1 MSAPTHDL
9 VRPCM
14 EALRTVSIS
23 GTGFYVPD
31 RIMTNADLEA
41 IVETSDE
48 WIFTRTG
55 IRERRIAAP
64 DEATSDMAAAAARRA
79 MESAG
84 VEAAEIDFIIVATC
98 TPDMA
103 FPSTACLVQKLIGAK
118 NAACMDVSAACSGF
132 LYAMDVARQYIACGA
147 RQTILV
153 IGAEKMST
161 LLDWTDRGTCVL
173 FGDGAGAAILQ
184 AKGAKY
190 GLLTSVLGSDGDL
203 NELLMVPG
211 GGSRQPASHEVI
223 DQRMNCIRMAGRE
236 VFKHAVTGMAGAAR
250 EALLRC
256 GANIEDV
263 ACIIPHQ
270 ANARI
275 IQAVGQKLGAPMDRF
290 FMNLERY
297 GNTSAAS
304 VVMALDEAVRIG
316 RVQRGDLVLLVV
328 FGAGFT
334 WAASLLEW

>member
-1 MSAPTHDL
+1 MTAPTHEL

-14 EALRTVSIS
+14 PALRTVSITA
-23 GTGFYVPD
+23 TGFYVPD
-31 RIMTNADLEA
+31 RVMTNADMAE
-41 IVETSDE
+41 IVDTSDE

-55 IRERRIAAP
+55 IRERRIAA
-64 DEATSDMAAAAARRA
+64 ENQATSDLAAAAAQRA

-84 VEAAEIDFIIVATC
+84 VSADEIDFIIVATC
-98 TPDMA
+98 TPDMT

-118 NAACMDVSAACSGF
+118 QAACLDVSAACSGF
-132 LYAMDVARQYIACGA
+132 LYAMDIARQYIACGA
-147 RQTILV
+147 KQTILV
-153 IGAEKMST
+153 IGAEKMSSV
-161 LLDWTDRGTCVL
+161 LDWNDRTTCVL

-184 AKGAKY
+184 AREAKY
-190 GLLTSVLGSDGDL
+190 GLLTSVLGSDGTL
-203 NELLMVPG
+203 NDLLMVPA
-211 GGSRQPASHEVI
+211 GGSRQPASHDAIE
-223 DQRMNCIRMAGRE
+223 QGLTCIRMAGRE
-236 VFKHAVTGMAGAAR
+236 VFKHAVTGMTGAAR

-270 ANARI
+270 ANSRI
-275 IQAVGQKLGAPMDRF
+275 IQAVGQKLGVPMDRF

-304 VVMALDEAVRIG
+304 VIMALDEAVRIG